1 MTEVVLGLFGEGEI
15 QKGIWKR
22 SVTLG
27 VELTRC
33 SAVSEEQ
40 LKSGYSGIKIPT
52 RPAIYAIYLYLSP
65 FPFGGLYH
73 LYQSANS
80 LLIWAFL
87 PPLPRGR
94 FVPPEL
100 FAKRE
105 VVRRSRAPMAV
116 FVLAAAPSLTLAL
129 GSTSAACDLGKKW

>member
-27 VELTRC
+27 VELTWC
-33 SAVSEEQ
+33 SAVSEEK

-65 FPFGGLYH
+65 LFRLEVYII
-73 LYQSANS
+73 YVN
-80 LLIWAFL
+80 L
-87 PPLPRGR
+87 PTR
-94 FVPPEL
+94 
-100 FAKRE
+100 
-105 VVRRSRAPMAV
+105 
-116 FVLAAAPSLTLAL
+116 
-129 GSTSAACDLGKKW
+129 C